1 MIREDFIVY
10 TKNGLYCKAG
20 DFFIDPIKPVHKAI
34 ISHAHADH
42 AVRGHDEIFCTQ
54 PTADVMKERYVEQA
68 GKKFNL
74 LNSKSCFS
82 INDVKINFIPAG
94 HMLGSVQVLLEYDNT
109 KYLYTGDF
117 KLQFDSTCES
127 YEYAEADVLITEST
141 FAEPNKS
148 HPETNSEIE
157 KLNAISDK
165 GIVIGSYSLG
175 KAQRL
180 TQLISAICPQKE
192 IFIHS
197 KIYPFHKIYE
207 SHKIS
212 LGHWKPYSRQL
223 FKRLKQCVYI
233 VPPSV
238 LTSYQGRKD
247 YHTAFASGWDHLQN
261 GYNLKLNISDHADWK
276 DILTVIERTKPKK
289 ILTLHGDG
297 EPLKKH
303 FLNSEV
309 EVHILN

>member
-20 DFFIDPIKPVHKAI
+20 DFFIDPIKPVYKAI

-94 HMLGSVQVLLEYDNT
+94 HMLGSVQALLEYDNT